1 MEINSGRIIRNET
14 NVNAMGGS
22 EIIAT
27 ALANKI
33 NPTLLKEFQIINSRV
48 RTLDETKLRIFLA
61 HDLTGD
67 PESEFLKN
75 GGHEVFHKLVF
86 VSNWQMQEYIR
97 YYQIP
102 WSKCIVF
109 QNAIDPIPVHE
120 KPKDKIKL
128 AYWSTPHRG
137 LNILV
142 PVFNQLCEK
151 YDNIELDVFSSFK
164 IYGWEQRDQQYS
176 QLFDFCKNHPKINY
190 HGSVDNSIIRK
201 SLESTH
207 ILAYPSIWPETSCI
221 VLMEAMSA
229 GLACV
234 HSNFAALPETA
245 ANWTRMY
252 QYNEDINQHANQFYN
267 ELDLVI
273 NDFNQ
278 DLDIIKDRLSMM
290 SIYANLI
297 YSWDSRIPQWEAM
310 LTSLLNEPRALPT
323 SKKEPDF
330 TYKIG

>member
-1 MEINSGRIIRNET
+1 MEINSGSIIRNDV

-33 NPTLLKEFQIINSRV
+33 NPSLLQHFQIINSRV
-48 RTLDETKLRIFLA
+48 RTLDETKLRVFLA
-61 HDLTGD
+61 HDLVGD
-67 PESEFLKN
+67 PESKFLKDD
-75 GGHEVFHKLVF
+75 GHAVFHKLVF

-97 YYQIP
+97 HYDIP
-102 WSKCIVF
+102 WSKCIVL
-109 QNAIDPIPVHE
+109 QNAIEPIPVHE
-120 KPKDKIKL
+120 KPRDKIKL

-137 LNILV
+137 LDILAV
-142 PVFNQLCEK
+142 VFKELCKK

-176 QLFDFCKNHPKINY
+176 EVIDFCKNHPKINY
-190 HGSVDNSIIRK
+190 HGSVDNTVIRK

-207 ILAYPSIWPETSCI
+207 ILAYPSTWRETSCI

-245 ANWTRMY
+245 ANWTYMY
-252 QYNEDINQHANQFYN
+252 QYNQDAMQHANQFYKS
-267 ELDLVI
+267 LDDVIGYMI
-273 NDFNQ
+273 NDS
-278 DLDIIKDRLSMM
+278 DLIQTRLNMM
-290 SIYANLI
+290 SAYANEF
-297 YSWDSRIPQWEAM
+297 YSWTHRIPQWESM
-310 LTSLLNEPRALPT
+310 LVSLLNEPRALPA
-323 SKKEPDF
+323 KKEANF